1 MAMSLRY
8 TCESCGFTVEGWDD
22 GNPYVGY
29 ENGDRDYYYHPI
41 SESEVF
47 EMIMKKGLNE
57 LRRGNALDH
66 ICMNCESITMLDPYH
81 DKMVC
86 RKCKGTELIETYEMG
101 GKSCPKCE
109 GKMDMGK
116 MGAIS

>member
-1 MAMSLRY
+1 M
-8 TCESCGFTVEGWDD
+8 EGWDD
-22 GNPYVGY
+22 GNPYVEYG
-29 ENGDRDYYYHPI
+29 NGDRDYYYHPT

-47 EMIMKKGLNE
+47 KMIMKKGLNDV
-57 LRRGNALDH
+57 RRGNAPDH
-66 ICMNCESITMLDPYH
+66 ICMNCGSISMLDPDH
-81 DKMVC
+81 DKMEC
-86 RKCKGTELIETYEMG
+86 SKCKGTELIKAFEMG